1 MSEKYVEH
9 LFVINLRSGK
19 ERQRAHLIQE
29 IEKRFP
35 GSTLF
40 IVKEREDFSRAIE
53 LSQSKKY
60 RYIVVSGG
68 DGTIHSFLPVI
79 IEQAKILGILPSGSG
94 NGLARTLNI
103 PLHPLRALAL
113 IEKNTVQKIDVGK
126 ITIEKG
132 SEKCYHY
139 FSCAVG
145 FGVDAPIA
153 YRFEH
158 QKIRGLLGYLL
169 AAFKQIFFHK
179 SIKARIEVD
188 SEMCPEQ
195 NFLVLS
201 VMNIPQYGN
210 DFYLSPSARVNDGF
224 LNVVLLKKVSFF
236 QYPYVLFN
244 VLRKKEKKPMQ
255 FCKFKEM
262 GVHILSSDF
271 MYYHIDGEPQVIS
284 SVFPSFKIN
293 ILPSALQVLS

>member
-1 MSEKYVEH
+1 MSEKYADY

-19 ERQRAHLIQE
+19 ERQRAHLIVE

-35 GSTLF
+35 GSTIF
-40 IVKEREDFSRAIE
+40 IMKEKEDFSRAIE

-60 RYIVVSGG
+60 RYIVLSGG

-79 IEQAKILGILPSGSG
+79 VEQGKILGILPSGSG

-103 PLHPLRALAL
+103 PLQPLQALAL
-113 IEKNTVQKIDVGK
+113 IEKNTVERIDVGK

-145 FGVDAPIA
+145 LGVDAQIA

-169 AAFKQIFFHK
+169 AAFKQIFYHK

-188 SEMCPEQ
+188 SEMYSEQ
-195 NFLVLS
+195 NFLILS

-210 DFYLSPSARVNDGF
+210 EFYLSPSARVNDGV
-224 LNVVLLKKVSFF
+224 LNVVLLKRISFF

-244 VLRKKEKKPMQ
+244 ILRKKEKKPMQ
-255 FCKFKEM
+255 FSKVKEM
-262 GVHILSSDF
+262 VVHVLSSDF
-271 MYYHIDGEPQVIS
+271 LHYHIDGEPQVVS
-284 SVFPSFKIN
+284 SVFPSFHIK
-293 ILPSALQVLS
+293 ILPSALQVIY